1 MALGV
6 TVKDLMKE
14 QEKRFVKQKQKEEE
28 NATSTE
34 AKRVFNRPVYQ
45 GLFTRQDRCGNNLGG
60 RE

>member
-28 NATSTE
+28 NTTSTE
-34 AKRVFNRPVYQ
+34 AKRVFNRPVYP
-45 GLFTRQDRCGNNLGG
+45 GLFSSRDRCGNELGG